1 MTPIDIRRGV
11 RVTLLILAVAL
22 ATSSLAC
29 GGKDTSEGTAPKAPL
44 DAVSASGPGS
54 VTVASSVIRG
64 QNGRVLLVFATQEGR
79 GPLAR
84 ACIRITSDSFSVS
97 AGEMTEMPAGNDPCG
112 ESNQVT
118 TFPEGKYTI
127 TAGVYAPPGQTPEKQ
142 VTQTVEVKGDIQVVL
157 DGNALSR

>member
-1 MTPIDIRRGV
+1 V
-11 RVTLLILAVAL
+11 
-22 ATSSLAC
+22 TSSA
-29 GGKDTSEGTAPKAPL
+29 
-44 DAVSASGPGS
+44 
-54 VTVASSVIRG
+54 IRG

-97 AGEMTEMPAGNDPCG
+97 GGAMTDVPAGNDPCG
-112 ESNQVT
+112 DSSQTT

-142 VTQTVEVKGDIQVVL
+142 VTLTVEVKGNIQVTL